1 MVKNPQY
8 SFKISDHLDL
18 VNTLKIFSNKNTWT
32 YYDVEADVL
41 YINFHQPA
49 LIADDS
55 ELTEDGILIRYQND
69 EIIGLTVLT
78 RIPQVDSRNGII
90 HLYYMD

>member
-8 SFKISDHLDL
+8 PFKISDYLNL
-18 VNTLKIFSNKNTWT
+18 VNAIQTLPKKDTWT
-32 YYDVEADVL
+32 FYDVEADVL
-41 YINFHQPA
+41 YINFHQTA

-69 EIIGLTVLT
+69 EIIGLTILNVSHFQTKSSQL
-78 RIPQVDSRNGII
+78 
-90 HLYYMD
+90 

>member
-1 MVKNPQY
+1 MTNPLNPL
-8 SFKISDHLDL
+8 KISDYLNL
-18 VNTLKIFSNKNTWT
+18 VNAIKTLPKKDTWT
-32 YYDVEADVL
+32 FYDVEADVL

-69 EIIGLTVLT
+69 GIIGLTILNVSHFQAKSSQ
-78 RIPQVDSRNGII
+78 P
-90 HLYYMD
+90 

>member
-1 MVKNPQY
+1 MTNPLNPM
-8 SFKISDHLDL
+8 KISDYLNL
-18 VNTLKIFSNKNTWT
+18 VMAIKTLPKKDTWT
-32 YYDVEADVL
+32 FYDVEADVL

-69 EIIGLTVLT
+69 AIIGLTILNV
-78 RIPQVDSRNGII
+78 S
-90 HLYYMD
+90 HF

>member
-1 MVKNPQY
+1 MVKNLEY
-8 SFKISDHLDL
+8 HSKISDYLDL
-18 VNTLKIFSNKNTWT
+18 VSTIKTLPKKDTWT

-55 ELTEDGILIRYQND
+55 EPTEDGILIRYQND
-69 EIIGLTVLT
+69 EIIGLTILNVSHFQT
-78 RIPQVDSRNGII
+78 KSSQP
-90 HLYYMD
+90 

>member
-1 MVKNPQY
+1 MKYMVKNPQY
-8 SFKISDHLDL
+8 PSKISDYLDL
-18 VNTLKIFSNKNTWT
+18 VSAIKILPKKDTWT
-32 YYDVEADVL
+32 FYDVEADVL

-69 EIIGLTVLT
+69 AIIGLTILNVSHFQAKSSQ
-78 RIPQVDSRNGII
+78 P
-90 HLYYMD
+90 

>member
-69 EIIGLTVLT
+69 EIIGLTILNVSHFQAKSSQL
-78 RIPQVDSRNGII
+78 
-90 HLYYMD
+90 

>member
-8 SFKISDHLDL
+8 PFKISDYLKL
-18 VNTLKIFSNKNTWT
+18 VNAIKTLPKKDTWT
-32 YYDVEADVL
+32 FYDVEADVL

-69 EIIGLTVLT
+69 EIIGLTILNVSHFQAKSSQ
-78 RIPQVDSRNGII
+78 P
-90 HLYYMD
+90 

>member
-55 ELTEDGILIRYQND
+55 ELTEDGILIRYQNN
-69 EIIGLTVLT
+69 EIIGLTILNVSHFQAKSSHT
-78 RIPQVDSRNGII
+78 
-90 HLYYMD
+90 

>member
-1 MVKNPQY
+1 MVKNPQNL
-8 SFKISDHLDL
+8 FKISDYLNL
-18 VNTLKIFSNKNTWT
+18 VGAIKTVPKKDTWT

-69 EIIGLTVLT
+69 
-78 RIPQVDSRNGII
+78 GII
-90 HLYYMD
+90 

>member
-69 EIIGLTVLT
+69 EIIGLSILNVSHFQTKSSQL
-78 RIPQVDSRNGII
+78 
-90 HLYYMD
+90 

>member
-8 SFKISDHLDL
+8 LFKISDYLKL
-18 VNTLKIFSNKNTWT
+18 VNAIKTLPKKDTWT
-32 YYDVEADVL
+32 FYDVEADVL

-69 EIIGLTVLT
+69 EIIGLTILNVSHFQAKSSQL
-78 RIPQVDSRNGII
+78 
-90 HLYYMD
+90 

>member
-1 MVKNPQY
+1 MKYIVKNSQDP
-8 SFKISDHLDL
+8 FKISDYFNL
-18 VNTLKIFSNKNTWT
+18 VNVIKTLPKKDTWT

-69 EIIGLTVLT
+69 EIIGLTILNVSHF
-78 RIPQVDSRNGII
+78 QAK
-90 HLYYMD
+90 

>member
-1 MVKNPQY
+1 MFTTPVTP
-8 SFKISDHLDL
+8 
-18 VNTLKIFSNKNTWT
+18 LKIPDYLNLVIAIKTLPKKDTWT

-55 ELTEDGILIRYQND
+55 EPTEDGILIRYQND
-69 EIIGLTVLT
+69 EIIGLTILNVSHFQAKSSQL
-78 RIPQVDSRNGII
+78 
-90 HLYYMD
+90 

>member
-1 MVKNPQY
+1 MKYIVKNSQDP
-8 SFKISDHLDL
+8 FKISDYFNL
-18 VNTLKIFSNKNTWT
+18 VNVIKTLPKKDTWT

-55 ELTEDGILIRYQND
+55 ELTEDGILIRYQNH
-69 EIIGLTVLT
+69 EIIGLTILNVSHFQAKSSQL
-78 RIPQVDSRNGII
+78 
-90 HLYYMD
+90 

>member
-8 SFKISDHLDL
+8 PFKISDYLNL
-18 VNTLKIFSNKNTWT
+18 VNAIKTLPKKDTWT
-32 YYDVEADVL
+32 FYDVEADVL

-69 EIIGLTVLT
+69 GIIGLTILNVSHFQAKSSQL
-78 RIPQVDSRNGII
+78 
-90 HLYYMD
+90 

>member
-1 MVKNPQY
+1 MTNPLNPL
-8 SFKISDHLDL
+8 KISDYLNL
-18 VNTLKIFSNKNTWT
+18 VNSIKTLPKKDTWT
-32 YYDVEADVL
+32 FYDVEADVL

-69 EIIGLTVLT
+69 GIIGLTILNVSHFQAKSSQ
-78 RIPQVDSRNGII
+78 P
-90 HLYYMD
+90 

>member
-1 MVKNPQY
+1 MKYIVKNSQDP
-8 SFKISDHLDL
+8 FKISDYFNL
-18 VNTLKIFSNKNTWT
+18 VNVIKTLPKKDTWT

-69 EIIGLTVLT
+69 EIIGLTILNVSHFQT
-78 RIPQVDSRNGII
+78 KSSQP
-90 HLYYMD
+90 

>member
-8 SFKISDHLDL
+8 LFKISDYLKL
-18 VNTLKIFSNKNTWT
+18 VNAIKTLPKKDTWT
-32 YYDVEADVL
+32 FYDVEADVL

-55 ELTEDGILIRYQND
+55 ELTEDGILIRYQNN
-69 EIIGLTVLT
+69 EIIGLTILNVSHFQT
-78 RIPQVDSRNGII
+78 KSSQP
-90 HLYYMD
+90 